1 MFLIDRL
8 LSDAARLDVDVV
20 AEQVNP
26 SQVRVLAETKDASV
40 LLCRLLQ
47 EPSVSKRGERDYQS
61 FIAELGSNA
70 S

>member
-47 EPSVSKRGERDYQS
+47 EPSVSKKGEEAYVRFVADL
-61 FIAELGSNA
+61 ARA
-70 S
+70 